1 MGNRAIYQIIENG
14 GSHIFTAHNGANAL
28 SPLLR
33 LAQAKE
39 VQAGME
45 EPQSLA
51 YIFSHLGDDGQY
63 HNPRLPEEDMF
74 CNPVEPAQCRTLQE
88 RYERH
93 SDYEMHITLDLD
105 HDNCNLSYNP
115 NCPWYRTMGSLSI
128 TLTDGL
134 ANVKKLLEHGEERGI
149 TDFYKLLAIYD
160 RSTGLDKLLES
171 TRGDMRLTE
180 YLDSPEAAE
189 QRQRYRDLVQQRT
202 EPENEEME
210 EQ

>member
-14 GSHIFTAHNGANAL
+14 ESHIFTAHNGANAL

-39 VQAGME
+39 I
-45 EPQSLA
+45 QSNLKA
-51 YIFSHLGDDGQY
+51 LQPVAHIFSHLGDDGKY
-63 HNPRLPEEDMF
+63 HDPRLSDEDMF
-74 CNPVEPAQCRTLQE
+74 CDLVEQEQRRSLQE

-115 NCPWYRTMGSLSI
+115 NCPWYRTMDSLSI

-160 RSTGLDKLLES
+160 RSTGLEELLES
-171 TRGDMRLTE
+171 ARGDMRLTE

-189 QRQRYRDLVQQRT
+189 QRQQYRDLVEQQT
-202 EPENEEME
+202 EPESEEME

>member
-14 GSHIFTAHNGANAL
+14 ESHIFTAHNGANAL

-39 VQAGME
+39 VQTAAD
-45 EPQSLA
+45 EPQSLSH
-51 YIFSHLGDDGQY
+51 IFSHLGDDGQY
-63 HNPRLPEEDMF
+63 HNPRLPDEDMF
-74 CNPVEPAQCRTLQE
+74 CDPVEPEQSQKLQE
-88 RYERH
+88 RYKKH

-128 TLTDGL
+128 SLTDGL
-134 ANVKKLLEHGEERGI
+134 TNVEKLLEHGERQNI
-149 TDFYKLLAIYD
+149 TDFYKLLAIYH
-160 RSTGLDKLLES
+160 RSTGLDDLLENA
-171 TRGDMRLTE
+171 RADMRVAE

-189 QRQRYRDLVQQRT
+189 QRQRYRDLAERQA
-202 EPENEEME
+202 EPEGEEME

>member
-1 MGNRAIYQIIENG
+1 MGNRAIYRIIENG
-14 GSHIFTAHNGANAL
+14 ESHIFTAHNGANAL

-39 VQAGME
+39 VRNDME
-45 EPQSLA
+45 EPQSLTHA
-51 YIFSHLGDDGQY
+51 FAHLGDDGHY
-63 HNPRLPEEDMF
+63 HCPRLPDEDMF
-74 CNPVEPAQCRTLQE
+74 CNPVEPKQSQELQE

-93 SDYEMHITLDLD
+93 SDYEMYITLDLD

-128 TLTDGL
+128 NLTGGL
-134 ANVKKLLEHGEERGI
+134 ANVEKLLEHGEKQNI
-149 TDFYKLLAIYD
+149 TDFYRLLAIYN
-160 RSTGLDKLLES
+160 RSTGLDELLENA
-171 TRGDMRLTE
+171 RADMRVAE

-189 QRQRYRDLVQQRT
+189 QRQRYRDLLERQT
-202 EPENEEME
+202 EPESEEME